1 MTTFTIHTD
10 DEEQLKALKA
20 VLKALKIKFEVGKEE
35 KPYDSKFVSKIQK
48 SQKQLREGKTTKI
61 STDQLDE
68 FLGL

>member
-10 DEEQLKALKA
+10 DAEQ
-20 VLKALKIKFEVGKEE
+20 LKALKIKFEVGKEE
-35 KPYDSKFVSKIQK
+35 KPYDSEFVTKIQK
-48 SQKQLREGKTTKI
+48 SQKQLREGKSTKI